1 MRFSSALALVAGAA
15 TAAAQVALPSSI
27 FGLPFGAQCQG
38 AVLQTLTNGS
48 FAQCFPTA
56 DLLPLLST
64 NGSIIPILDKFMT
77 DLCYKS
83 PCSNATLMAAA
94 QAITTGCAADLQTAK
109 LPNTTVAAAFGIYPV
124 LREVLCLKTSS
135 PYTAQSYGGIL
146 GPAPIPISAAYNQT
160 NGTFCVSSVLT
171 QYSAYLG
178 ANLTIP
184 YIVGAATGAN
194 STAAFLVKQTNP
206 NALCNECIFGAVGV
220 IEAAAPIVGR
230 IPISSV
236 LAYVNMTYPGDQSAT
251 LNTILNSTCAYKPL
265 AVNTTVL
272 PQNVTVSIVNSTF
285 TPRLRPATSA

>member
-1 MRFSSALALVAGAA
+1 MLEDVSNSNIDGDG
-15 TAAAQVALPSSI
+15 
-27 FGLPFGAQCQG
+27 GLID
-38 AVLQTLTNGS
+38 S
-48 FAQCFPTA
+48 
-56 DLLPLLST
+56 
-64 NGSIIPILDKFMT
+64 
-77 DLCYKS
+77 
-83 PCSNATLMAAA
+83 
-94 QAITTGCAADLQTAK
+94 
-109 LPNTTVAAAFGIYPV
+109 
-124 LREVLCLKTSS
+124 SS

-236 LAYVNMTYPGDQSAT
+236 LAYVNMTYPGDKSAT

-265 AVNTTVL
+265 AVNTSKCTLIGSGHPADCPAVL